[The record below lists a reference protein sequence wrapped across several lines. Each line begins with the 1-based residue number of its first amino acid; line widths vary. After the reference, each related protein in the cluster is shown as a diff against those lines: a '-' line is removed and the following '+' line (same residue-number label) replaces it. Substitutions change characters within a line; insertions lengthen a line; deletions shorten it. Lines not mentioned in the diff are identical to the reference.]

1 MGTDNGKRMDWQTW
15 EATHFRVTTFHE
27 DNLTNF
33 NFKEDRIWENAVG
46 AMPKEVVSRPG
57 ESVRYEGE
65 FEGQKLSLIFRGE
78 RVDWV
83 LQPIQDL
90 HDTLVM
96 KPPTFKPIADYLI
109 LFQKVIEKWL
119 ASCPNVI
126 RLAFGTNLVSGVSD
140 RPEGYLKL
148 SNYLPEINLEG
159 SDFKDFL
166 YQINRPRPSK
176 LSSRITINRLIKW
189 TVIQSQNI
197 SVRMGDTVPAKVE
210 SSAPWTACSLE
221 LDINTSPDSNL
232 QYISSQP
239 LLLLS
244 ELQNLGNEIALRGDV
259 P

>member
-1 MGTDNGKRMDWQTW
+1 MESDDLKKMDWGDW

-27 DNLTNF
+27 DNLTNL
-33 NFKEDRIWENAVG
+33 NFKEDLIWEEAVG

-96 KPPTFKPIADYLI
+96 KPPTFNPIAEYLI
-109 LFQKVIEKWL
+109 LFQKVIKKWL

-140 RPEGYLKL
+140 RPEGYSRL
-148 SNYLPEINLEG
+148 SGYLPEINLRG
-159 SDFKDFL
+159 SDFTDFL
-166 YQINRPRPSK
+166 YQINRPRPSRH
-176 LSSRITINRLIKW
+176 SSSVTINRLIKW
-189 TVIQSQNI
+189 TVIQSQSV

-210 SSAPWTACSLE
+210 NLAPWTACLLE
-221 LDINTSPDSNL
+221 LDINTSPNSNL
-232 QYISSQP
+232 QDISSRT
-239 LLLLS
+239 LVFLS
-244 ELQNLGNEIALRGDV
+244 ELQNLGNEISMSGDV
-259 P
+259 S